1 LLQNKFSTEGAGLV
15 FDRHYTQG
23 LQQAFSRITDEL
35 SNAIEASGSYVYTVG
50 EDQSFTPLVAGGPIS
65 GTEHA
70 LFFSKVI
77 NPETDVLAYR
87 ITARPGTLTRPGTI
101 VSNQARTDQN
111 MNPSFLTE
119 LNASA
124 AVAVPVL
131 SEEELIGLLLVTRC
145 GDEVKGFTPD
155 EIRLAEWFA
164 TAIALALENGRL
176 YQKAQ
181 KRLSESRALHQVTL
195 AILQKLEL
203 DEVLQ
208 IICDEA
214 QRMTYSSGSAIS
226 LVESEDWLR
235 VTYCTGETSEKTG
248 RVAVSHSNLGLAVHR
263 TEPLIVNNILKK
275 QEGDPGA
282 SIPISMLALPLRVQN
297 TAIGILAVFKAKGF
311 DQDDVRLMRVFAG
324 QAAVAVDHAQLTR
337 QVNEMAVM
345 EERHRLSRELHD
357 SVNQLL
363 YGISLYTE
371 AATRQLEQ
379 NDSPAAQRHLKNIGE
394 SAQEALREMRMLIF
408 ELRPSALSQM
418 GLKDSLTQRLKTVEE
433 QLGLQPSFKWRVNA
447 PLAAHIEEALY
458 GITQEALNNVVRHA
472 KAHAVTVH
480 LVQSGQT
487 LILKIEDDGVGFE
500 ADQISETKMGLKTMR
515 ERAESLN
522 TQLNIESGPGR
533 GTCITLEIK
542 L

>member
-1 LLQNKFSTEGAGLV
+1 LLPNKSSASPASLAS
-15 FDRHYTQG
+15 DRPYTQG
-23 LQQAFSRITDEL
+23 LQQAFSRIADEL
-35 SNAIEASGSYVYTVG
+35 SHAIEASGSYVYTVG
-50 EDQSFTPLVAGGPIS
+50 QYQSFTPLVAGGPI
-65 GTEHA
+65 TDEEHA
-70 LFFSKVI
+70 LFLSKAI
-77 NPETDVLAYR
+77 YPETDVLAYR
-87 ITARPGTLTRPGTI
+87 IIANPVTLF
-101 VSNQARTDQN
+101 SNQVQTDQRIT
-111 MNPSFLTE
+111 PSILTD
-119 LNASA
+119 LMASA

-131 SEEELIGLLLVTRC
+131 SEEELIGLLLVVRR
-145 GDEVKGFTPD
+145 GDKVNGFTPT

-203 DEVLQ
+203 NEVLQ

-226 LVESEDWLR
+226 LIEGEDWLR
-235 VTYCTGETSEKTG
+235 VMYCAGETPEKPG
-248 RVAVSHSNLGLAVHR
+248 RVAVSQSNMGLAIQR
-263 TEPLIVNNILKK
+263 IEPLVINNVLAK
-275 QEGDPGA
+275 ENETGRGA
-282 SIPISMLALPLRVQN
+282 PVSMLALPLRVQGN
-297 TAIGILAVFKAKGF
+297 TLGILAVFKAKGF

-337 QVNEMAVM
+337 QVHEMAIL
-345 EERHRLSRELHD
+345 EERQRLSRELHD

-371 AATRQLEQ
+371 AAMRQLEQ
-379 NDSPAAQRHLKNIGE
+379 GDSAAAQRHLANIGE
-394 SAQEALREMRMLIF
+394 SAQEALKEMRMLIF

-418 GLKDSLTQRLKTVEE
+418 GLHDSLNQRLKAVEE
-433 QLGLQPSFKWRVNA
+433 QLGLQPSFKWRVNV
-447 PLAAHIEEALY
+447 PLDRHIEEALY
-458 GITQEALNNVVRHA
+458 GITQEALNNVIRHS
-472 KAHAVTVH
+472 KAHSVIVH

-487 LILKIEDDGVGFE
+487 LILKIEDDGVGFSPLRV
-500 ADQISETKMGLKTMR
+500 ADGGMGLKTMR

-522 TQLNIESGPGR
+522 AQLNIDSLPER
-533 GTCITLEIK
+533 GTRITVEVK

>member
-1 LLQNKFSTEGAGLV
+1 MLPNKSSATPASLASDQPYTES
-15 FDRHYTQG
+15 
-23 LQQAFSRITDEL
+23 LQQAFNRIANEL
-35 SNAIEASGSYVYTVG
+35 SHAIEASGSYVYTVG
-50 EDQSFTPLVAGGPIS
+50 QYQSFRPLVAGGPI
-65 GTEHA
+65 TEAEHT
-70 LFFSKVI
+70 LFLSKAI
-77 NPETDVLAYR
+77 YPETDVLAYH
-87 ITARPGTLTRPGTI
+87 ISANPVTLF
-101 VSNQARTDQN
+101 SNQVQTDQR
-111 MNPSFLTE
+111 MTPSILTE
-119 LNASA
+119 LTASA

-131 SEEELIGLLLVTRC
+131 SEEELIGLLLVVRR
-145 GDEVKGFTPD
+145 GEKVNDFTPA

-176 YQKAQ
+176 YHKAQ
-181 KRLSESRALHQVTL
+181 KRLAESKALHQVTL

-235 VTYCTGETSEKTG
+235 VMYCAGETPEKPG
-248 RVAVSHSNLGLAVHR
+248 RVAVGHSNMGTAIQR
-263 TEPLIVNNILKK
+263 IEPLIINNLIQKR
-275 QEGDPGA
+275 EDEAGRAAPV
-282 SIPISMLALPLRVQN
+282 SMLALPLRVQGN
-297 TAIGILAVFKAKGF
+297 TIGVLAVFKAKGF
-311 DQDDVRLMRVFAG
+311 EQDDVRLMRVFAG
-324 QAAVAVDHAQLTR
+324 QAAVAVDHAQLTH
-337 QVNEMAVM
+337 QVHEMAIL

-379 NDSPAAQRHLKNIGE
+379 GDSTAAQRHLANIGE
-394 SAQEALREMRMLIF
+394 SAQEALKEMRMLIF

-418 GLKDSLTQRLKTVEE
+418 GLHDSLSQRLKAVEE
-433 QLGLQPSFKWRVNA
+433 QLGLQPSFKWRVNVS
-447 PLAAHIEEALY
+447 LDRHIEEALY
-458 GITQEALNNVVRHA
+458 GITQEALNNVVRHS
-472 KAHAVTVH
+472 KAHSVSVH

-487 LILKIEDDGVGFE
+487 LILKIEDDGVGFPPN
-500 ADQISETKMGLKTMR
+500 QVSGNSMGLKTMR

-522 TQLNIESGPGR
+522 AQLSIDSAPER
-533 GTCITLEIK
+533 GTCITVEVK